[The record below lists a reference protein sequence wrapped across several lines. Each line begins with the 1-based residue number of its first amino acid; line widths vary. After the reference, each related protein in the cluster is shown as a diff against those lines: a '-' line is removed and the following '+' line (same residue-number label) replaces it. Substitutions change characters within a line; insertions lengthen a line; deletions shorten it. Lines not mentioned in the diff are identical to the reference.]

1 MTTSEESRAVLT
13 AMGCYVLT
21 AASLVAW
28 VIYELFRRTPK
39 VLSASCYVSRPG
51 SFYGSAWACLQVQSI
66 RQLQDKAVFQ
76 PGVADSDSV
85 FEVIKSRRS
94 VFPKDY
100 TGQLVSRYFYQC
112 TIALCLNRSTQSV
125 HETLLF
131 LLVRD
136 RFCTL
141 TAASCANASL
151 LLTKP
156 RSFPVPVTHR

>member
-28 VIYELFRRTPK
+28 VIYGLFRRTPK
-39 VLSASCYVSRPG
+39 VLPASCYVSRPG
-51 SFYGSAWACLQVQSI
+51 SFCGSAWTCLQVQSI
-66 RQLQDKAVFQ
+66 GQLQDKAVFQ
-76 PGVADSDSV
+76 PGVADSDLV
-85 FEVIKSRRS
+85 FDVIKSRRS

-100 TGQLVSRYFYQC
+100 TGQLVSRYFYQY
-112 TIALCLNRSTQSV
+112 TTALCLNPSTQSV

-136 RFCTL
+136 TVCTVT
-141 TAASCANASL
+141 TAGCANTSL
-151 LLTKP
+151 LLTKST
-156 RSFPVPVTHR
+156 SFPIQITHR